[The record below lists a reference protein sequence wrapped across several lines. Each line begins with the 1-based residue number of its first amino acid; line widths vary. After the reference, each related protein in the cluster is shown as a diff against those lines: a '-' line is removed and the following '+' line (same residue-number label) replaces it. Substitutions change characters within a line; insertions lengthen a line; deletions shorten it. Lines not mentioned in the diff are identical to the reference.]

1 MSVFLLLKNLHI
13 GLALISG
20 LGFALRGYLRLV
32 MNRPVSGPMVR
43 IGPHVIDT
51 LLLISG
57 IGLWMQAHYGLLSW
71 FGLKMTLVVIYI
83 LLGIGALRSSSR
95 GAGIMLY
102 WLALGVFLGI
112 AIIAIHKPALF

>member
-20 LGFALRGYLRLV
+20 IGFALRGYLRLV
-32 MNRPVSGPMVR
+32 MNRPLANPMVR
-43 IGPHVIDT
+43 FGPHVIDT

-57 IGLWMQAHYGLLSW
+57 IGLWMQVGYGLLSW
-71 FGLKMTLVVIYI
+71 FGLKLALVVVYI
-83 LLGIGALRSSSR
+83 LLGIGALRSPSR
-95 GAGIMLY
+95 GTGIMLY

-112 AIIAIHKPALF
+112 AIIAIQKPAI

>member
-20 LGFALRGYLRLV
+20 IGFALRGYLRLI
-32 MNRPVSGPMVR
+32 MNRPPPGPLVR

-57 IGLWMQAHYGLLSW
+57 IGLWVQTRYSLLSW
-71 FGLKMTLVVIYI
+71 FGLKLTLVVVYI
-83 LLGIGALRSSSR
+83 LLGIGALRSQSR
-95 GAGIMLY
+95 GTGIVLY
-102 WLALGVFLGI
+102 WLALGMFLAI
-112 AIIAIHKPALF
+112 AAIAIHKPA

>member
-1 MSVFLLLKNLHI
+1 MLLKNLHI

-20 LGFALRGYLRLV
+20 IGFALRGYLRLV
-32 MNRPVSGPMVR
+32 LDRHPPGPLIR

-57 IGLWMQAHYGLLSW
+57 IGLWMQVRHGLLSW
-71 FGLKMTLVVIYI
+71 FGLKLALVVVYI
-83 LLGIGALRSSSR
+83 LLGIGALRSRSR

-102 WLALGVFLGI
+102 WLALTVFLAIAVI
-112 AIIAIHKPALF
+112 AIQKP